1 MTDVE
6 HPVPAPGEDIHL
18 PGPSLKPFLV
28 GAGITLSVIGITIF
42 PPYVFIVGIVLFVVT
57 TYKWIQD
64 VRHDIAALP
73 DEHEQHH

>member
-6 HPVPAPGEDIHL
+6 HPVPPAGEDIHL
-18 PGPSLKPFLV
+18 PGPTMKPFIVAAGLTLTVV
-28 GAGITLSVIGITIF
+28 GTTIF
-42 PPYVFIVGIVLFVVT
+42 PPYLSIIGLVIFLVT

-73 DEHEQHH
+73 EDHDSH